1 MNTRVTDFLAYS
13 GDTDREASAAYYR
26 AMRAMTP
33 EERLCRALELS
44 DQMRAVLAAGVR
56 HRHPEYDDRQ
66 VQLATV
72 RLLLGETLFR
82 RVHPGVEVQP

>member
-1 MNTRVTDFLAYS
+1 VTDSLAFG
-13 GDTDREASAAYYR
+13 GDTDREASAVYYR
-26 AMRAMTP
+26 ALRAMTP
-33 EERLCRALELS
+33 EERLCRGMELS

-56 HRHPEYDDRQ
+56 HRHPDYDDRQ

-82 RVHPGVEVQP
+82 QVHPGVEVQP